1 MEKCNT
7 GKELQIE
14 KQDSKMK
21 LMVDKVKEVVFVFEH
36 NVLHDSTL
44 FLGYSIIT
52 PASLMKFIKKVILK
66 CNKLTPGC

>member
-1 MEKCNT
+1 MGKCNI

-21 LMVDKVKEVVFVFEH
+21 LMVDKEVVFEH

>member
-1 MEKCNT
+1 MGKCNI

-21 LMVDKVKEVVFVFEH
+21 LMVDKVKEVVFEH

>member
-1 MEKCNT
+1 MGKCNI

-21 LMVDKVKEVVFVFEH
+21 LMVDKVKEVVFEH
-36 NVLHDSTL
+36 NVLHDFTL